1 MKEMANDILLKCPI
15 FPLAD
20 QFEVNCVSTSHNL
33 VDDCLICE
41 YHNICNSD
49 QDEKILLKKGK

>member
-20 QFEVNCVSTSHNL
+20 QFEVNCVSTLDNL
-33 VDDCLICE
+33 EDDCLICE
-41 YHNICNSD
+41 YYNICNSD
-49 QDEKILLKKGK
+49 QDEKILK

>member
-20 QFEVNCVSTSHNL
+20 QFEVNCMSTSYNL
-33 VDDCLICE
+33 ADDCLICE
-41 YHNICNSD
+41 YHNICNSG
-49 QDEKILLKKGK
+49 QDEKIRK

>member
-20 QFEVNCVSTSHNL
+20 QFEVNCVSTSYNL
-33 VDDCLICE
+33 ADDCLICE

-49 QDEKILLKKGK
+49 QDEKIRK